1 MLSIMQGIRHKKIIR
16 LATET
21 TPVDDCV
28 VTEEP
33 LEIILKYLKRGIAS
47 YKTLSITMR
56 TPGDDEN
63 LIRGFLFTEGI
74 LKHPLTD
81 IEQFEYRF
89 DCNAEPV
96 EQQTIIVHLKEGIYP
111 EIEDL
116 ERHFYT
122 SSSCGVCGKTSI
134 DLSLDNCAFILKKN
148 TPVISR
154 QVLFQLPEKLNQT
167 QEIFQKTG
175 GIHACA
181 IFDMQGNLLLSAEDV
196 GRHNALDKLVGKAL
210 MQNMVPLQDHIIL
223 LSGRASFELV
233 QKAFM
238 IGTPI
243 LAAVGA
249 PSSLAVE
256 TAEVFGMTLVGF
268 LKKEKGNVY
277 CHGERIGH
285 AETND
290 DRRPTTDT

>member
-1 MLSIMQGIRHKKIIR
+1 MLIKNTQGIKHKQITKLSSEII
-16 LATET
+16 T
-21 TPVDDCV
+21 TDDCV

-33 LEIILKYLKRGIAS
+33 LEIILKYLKHGS
-47 YKTLSITMR
+47 PVYKTISITMR

-63 LIRGFLFTEGI
+63 LVRGFLFTEGI
-74 LKHPLTD
+74 LKNPLKEID
-81 IEQFEYRF
+81 QFEFRF
-89 DCNAEPV
+89 NCNAEPV
-96 EQQTIIVHLKEGIYP
+96 EQQTIIVHLKDGIYP
-111 EIEDL
+111 EIDNL
-116 ERHFYT
+116 ERHFYI

-134 DLSLDNCAFILKKN
+134 DLTLDNCSFILKKN
-148 TPVISR
+148 WPVIH
-154 QVLFQLPEKLNQT
+154 QNILFELPERLNQT

-181 IFDMQGNLLLSAEDV
+181 IFDKKGKLLLSAEDV
-196 GRHNALDKLVGKAL
+196 GRHNALDKLVGKTL
-210 MQNMVPLQDHIIL
+210 FQSLVPLQDHLIL

-268 LKKEKGNVY
+268 LKNNKANVY
-277 CHGERIGH
+277 CNPDRIGLISS
-285 AETND
+285 
-290 DRRPTTDT
+290 

>member
-1 MLSIMQGIRHKKIIR
+1 MLIENTQGIKNKRITKLSSDII
-16 LATET
+16 T
-21 TPVDDCV
+21 TDDCV

-33 LEIILKYLKRGIAS
+33 LEIILKYLKKGS
-47 YKTLSITMR
+47 PVYKTISITMR

-63 LIRGFLFTEGI
+63 LVRGFLFTEGV
-74 LKHPLTD
+74 LKNPLKEID
-81 IEQFEYRF
+81 QFEFRF
-89 DCNAEPV
+89 NCNAEPV
-96 EQQTIIVHLKEGIYP
+96 EQQTIIVHLKDGIYP
-111 EIEDL
+111 EIDNL

-134 DLSLDNCAFILKKN
+134 DLALDNCSFILKKN
-148 TPVISR
+148 WPVIH
-154 QVLFQLPEKLNQT
+154 QNILFELPERLNQT

-181 IFDMQGNLLLSAEDV
+181 IFNMQGKLLLTAEDV

-210 MQNMVPLQDHIIL
+210 LQSFVPLQDHLIL

-268 LKKEKGNVY
+268 LKNNKANVY
-277 CHGERIGH
+277 CNPDRIGL
-285 AETND
+285 TNS
-290 DRRPTTDT
+290 

>member
-1 MLSIMQGIRHKKIIR
+1 MLTENAQGIRTKQIIK
-16 LATET
+16 LSEEK
-21 TPVDDCV
+21 TPVTDCV

-33 LEIILKYLKRGIAS
+33 LEIILKFQKKGYFT

-63 LIRGFLFTEGI
+63 LVRGFLFTEGI
-74 LKHPLTD
+74 LKNPLKEID
-81 IEQFEYRF
+81 QFEFRF
-89 DCNAEPV
+89 NCNAEPV

-111 EIEDL
+111 EIENL

-134 DLSLDNCAFILKKN
+134 DLALDNCAFILKKN
-148 TPVISR
+148 WPVIDKK
-154 QVLFQLPEKLNQT
+154 VLFQLPDLLNQN

-181 IFDMQGNLLLSAEDV
+181 IFNTQGNLLLSAEDV
-196 GRHNALDKLVGKAL
+196 GRHNALDKLVGKAISQSL
-210 MQNMVPLQDHIIL
+210 VPLQNHIIL

-256 TAEVFGMTLVGF
+256 TAEVFGMSLVGF
-268 LKKEKGNVY
+268 LKNGKGNVY
-277 CHGERIGH
+277 CHEERIAG
-285 AETND
+285 
-290 DRRPTTDT
+290 

>member
-1 MLSIMQGIRHKKIIR
+1 MLTEHIIGIRNKKIIK
-16 LATET
+16 LTGQHLSE
-21 TPVDDCV
+21 DDFV

-33 LEIILKYLKRGIAS
+33 LEIILKYLKKGIAY

-63 LIRGFLFTEGI
+63 LVRGFLFTEGI
-74 LKHPLTD
+74 LKNPLKE
-81 IEQFEYRF
+81 IEQFEFRF
-89 DCNAEPV
+89 NCNAEPV

-111 EIEDL
+111 EIENL

-134 DLSLDNCAFILKKN
+134 DLALDNCAFILKKN
-148 TPVISR
+148 WPVVSKHILYR
-154 QVLFQLPEKLNQT
+154 LPELLNKS

-181 IFDMQGNLLLSAEDV
+181 IFDVEGTLLLSAEDV

-210 MQNMVPLQDHIIL
+210 IHSLVPLQQHLIV

-256 TAEVFGMTLVGF
+256 TAEIFGISLVGF
-268 LKKEKGNVY
+268 LKKDKANIY
-277 CHGERIGH
+277 THAERI
-285 AETND
+285 AI
-290 DRRPTTDT
+290 